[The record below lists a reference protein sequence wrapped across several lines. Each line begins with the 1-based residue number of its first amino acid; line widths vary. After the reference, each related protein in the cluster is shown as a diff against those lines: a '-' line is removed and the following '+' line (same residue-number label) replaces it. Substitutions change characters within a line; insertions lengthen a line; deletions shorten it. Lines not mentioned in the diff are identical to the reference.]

1 MKTRM
6 VEYYLDLAKRTSLLS
21 RAEKLKVGCVIVTTD
36 DAILYGWNGTPTG
49 WDNVCEEVLEDG
61 SLKTFDYVLHSEMNA
76 LSKLAKSTLSG
87 RGASLFLT
95 HSPCIHCA
103 KAVYQSGI
111 ENVYYLEE
119 YRSRDG
125 VLFLQ
130 RCGVN
135 VQRIDADDTK

>member
-1 MKTRM
+1 MNTRM
-6 VEYYLDLAKRTSLLS
+6 VDYYLDLARRTAQLS

-36 DAILYGWNGTPTG
+36 DAMLYGWNGTPSG
-49 WDNVCEEVLEDG
+49 WDNVCEYELADG
-61 SLKTFDYVLHSEMNA
+61 SLKTFDHVLHSEMNA

-125 VLFLQ
+125 VVFLQ
-130 RCGVN
+130 QCGVS
-135 VQRIDADDTK
+135 VQKVIHDKY